1 MTCSIKY
8 SDMQDLSSINTTM
21 NNDAINLFEQKSDF
35 FSSSFTLLTIV
46 ILQPTVNSDNQLHS
60 FVISS
65 NLSNKTIAF
74 FFHHSLYFS

>member
-8 SDMQDLSSINTTM
+8 SDMQDLSSIDTTM

-35 FSSSFTLLTIV
+35 LSSSFTLLTII
-46 ILQPTVNSDNQLHS
+46 ILQLTVNSDNQLYS

-65 NLSNKTIAF
+65 NLSNKTIACF
-74 FFHHSLYFS
+74 FFSS